1 MEKLIRSYFSHNTGE
16 GACEVCQGLGTSLEI
31 NKAEVIRETLSL
43 ENGAVDFW
51 EGRYKAYQTDI
62 FNRACAHYGIP
73 VPNQNTPV
81 HAFTELQKNLLL
93 NGVEGEMIKKNFPET
108 ARPKTAAEGR
118 FEGVYPILWRRIS
131 EKGELAGKNEK
142 YFNTRTCPKCGGERL
157 NALSRSVTVNGT
169 RLPELS
175 ALPLEALNR
184 WVAGLESSLKGEKRR
199 IAAPYLLDLENKAAP
214 HYQCGP

>member
-1 MEKLIRSYFSHNTGE
+1 
-16 GACEVCQGLGTSLEI
+16 
-31 NKAEVIRETLSL
+31 
-43 ENGAVDFW
+43 
-51 EGRYKAYQTDI
+51 
-62 FNRACAHYGIP
+62 
-73 VPNQNTPV
+73 
-81 HAFTELQKNLLL
+81 
-93 NGVEGEMIKKNFPET
+93 MIKKNFPET

-175 ALPLEALNR
+175 TLPLEALNR
-184 WVAGLESSLKGEKRR
+184 WVAGLESSPKGEKRR
-199 IAAPYLLDLENKAAP
+199 IATPYLLDLKTKLRRIINVGLGYLTLDRQAMTLSGGEAQRIKLAAALDAEITGIIYILDEP
-214 HYQCGP
+214 TPKGHRGSHPCFAGPEGPGQYGHCH